1 MVKWRKILQVALI
14 FMLVLSLA
22 TEGRAACDKEQPSGS
37 TVELAI
43 LSINDFH
50 GALTEAG
57 RNPGIAKLG
66 TYIMEEK
73 RRNPEGTLVLSA
85 GDMFQ
90 GSPESNMLH
99 GKTVVEAMNE
109 IGFDAM
115 VVGNHEFDWGVETLK
130 RQIAQSG
137 FPYLGANVLDKR
149 TRKPVKFLKPYVILK
164 KNGIRVAV
172 IGIATPETAYKSAP
186 KVVGDFIFADPA
198 KTVRELVPA
207 LRKKAEVI
215 VVLSH
220 LGCEADEKTGE
231 IRGEAADF
239 ARAVQGVDLIITG
252 HSHQRIVGKVNEI
265 PLVQAGE
272 YGRTVGKANFTYS
285 AAAKGITFSI
295 TSLTDLPTPGL
306 LANPRLAELLEQA
319 QGEIAPLK
327 NTVLGR
333 TPWELSHDRSRLS
346 LLGQWS
352 ADVMR
357 TAVKADIAFLNG
369 GGLRTSIQAG
379 EITVGK
385 MYEVMPFDN
394 TLYVIELNGKQVMDV
409 LQHGIK
415 NHKVGMLQFSGLRVH
430 YDAAMPAGERI
441 TATMADGTPL
451 VLDRLYKVVTNDFMA
466 AGGDEYNTFKEGKN
480 GFDTHIP
487 LREELMKALKKQQ
500 LLRYEGDNRFTEA
513 GAAYKKAA

>member
-1 MVKWRKILQVALI
+1 
-14 FMLVLSLA
+14 
-22 TEGRAACDKEQPSGS
+22 
-37 TVELAI
+37 
-43 LSINDFH
+43 
-50 GALTEAG
+50 
-57 RNPGIAKLG
+57 
-66 TYIMEEK
+66 
-73 RRNPEGTLVLSA
+73 
-85 GDMFQ
+85 
-90 GSPESNMLH
+90 
-99 GKTVVEAMNE
+99 
-109 IGFDAM
+109 
-115 VVGNHEFDWGVETLK
+115 
-130 RQIAQSG
+130 
-137 FPYLGANVLDKR
+137 
-149 TRKPVKFLKPYVILK
+149 
-164 KNGIRVAV
+164 
-172 IGIATPETAYKSAP
+172 
-186 KVVGDFIFADPA
+186 
-198 KTVRELVPA
+198 
-207 LRKKAEVI
+207 
-215 VVLSH
+215 
-220 LGCEADEKTGE
+220 
-231 IRGEAADF
+231 
-239 ARAVQGVDLIITG
+239 
-252 HSHQRIVGKVNEI
+252 
-265 PLVQAGE
+265 QAGE

-394 TLYVIELNGKQVMDV
+394 TLYVVELDGKQVMDI

-415 NHKVGMLQFSGLRVH
+415 NQKVGMLQFSGLRVH

-466 AGGDEYNTFKEGKN
+466 AGGDEYNTFKEGEN